1 MKVSWKWKIKI
12 IHNVRNFLTH
22 IQREWEKERGRE
34 SSPSGMCDLWP
45 VTDEWLRNS
54 SSLEHDSDSWEDMT
68 CKKKS
73 FGLKHVSFLCILFVH
88 IYFMFSFLSKDAEED
103 KPLWN
108 GRPDDHEVPE
118 PCWYPCGCVG
128 DWSEVHCSPPTVLSV
143 YLHTLSS
150 SAGTYPPVWKQQN
163 T

>member
-73 FGLKHVSFLCILFVH
+73 FGLNMYLSFVSSFIFISCFLSYQRTQRRTNHSGMGDQMIMKSQSLADIPVDVLETGPKLTVLHQQFFLFIFIHCHQVLVH
-88 IYFMFSFLSKDAEED
+88 ILLSGS
-103 KPLWN
+103 N
-108 GRPDDHEVPE
+108 RTH
-118 PCWYPCGCVG
+118 
-128 DWSEVHCSPPTVLSV
+128 S
-143 YLHTLSS
+143 
-150 SAGTYPPVWKQQN
+150 
-163 T
+163 